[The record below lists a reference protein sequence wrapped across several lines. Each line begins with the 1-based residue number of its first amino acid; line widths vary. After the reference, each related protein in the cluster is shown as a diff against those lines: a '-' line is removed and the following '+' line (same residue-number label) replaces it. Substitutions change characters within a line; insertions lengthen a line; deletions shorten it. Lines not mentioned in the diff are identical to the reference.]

1 MRGVRQTDRAVV
13 SVKMEKKAEQVRGK
27 GMRAIGD
34 CKGLASVRG
43 SRSKRTLR

>member
-1 MRGVRQTDRAVV
+1 MRQTDRAVV
-13 SVKMEKKAEQVRGK
+13 SVKMEKKKQVRGK